1 MLCMSNQQF
10 NSFLV
15 DRLTSWLIDKIKS
28 GYRYRFHSDD
38 PQNILG
44 LIEALNTSKTGILT
58 YKKTIL
64 PYIEINAIK
73 LVYVNDVE
81 DAMNEN
87 FISNLRD
94 AVSTPDEAFQNCA
107 LLVLHKSR
115 LDTVLNSA
123 TELATNSAPFHPES
137 IKKSLDDL
145 IKSKTSNS
153 ALFEEL
159 MTIQTKFIKEE
170 QQSAFGYQAIYNS
183 IVTDKV
189 VFKELGLFDDVDLL
203 IENKPDIIK
212 KRLEE
217 NQKLH
222 DEIETNIINFSSE
235 LEDKLKQYSP
245 EFIDKYITIDDWED
259 ITYNKLI
266 KELADNR
273 GESISFEHINV
284 HYSDFYLRD
293 ESTTASGKRTKNII
307 IFSDENNVSIFFKFK
322 GDGLK
327 GEQFQISDHKE
338 LSKKAP
344 FKYMGISRTLE
355 LNIPFDF
362 KPLYF
367 KLKLNGKKSADTHT
381 FKVLILKK
389 GSFYLENIK
398 HYFIVNSKKHEL
410 LLQLNQFDLNFSD
423 EDQEKY
429 LLKNDDTVIDIQ
441 TYPHLNIENFYNAHE
456 EVTFS
461 ITNGTEQ
468 LKFAVEGEKEKESF
482 SIPLLFNQDRL
493 DQLFSNG
500 VNAEYKQSS
509 QKAVLENRESSL
521 IAERL
526 TYIDMEQS
534 FINEELFCKSNT
546 SYDIKWL
553 EQIDLDIYTKFSSLI
568 DYFRKHKTTPSLC
581 AWDDDLCA
589 RASDFVD
596 SFQRFMSEVQNNKA
610 LSEKQKLIFNIGK
623 VEVDGKEYLSP
634 FSPLILAYVLHLRD
648 KVTSDKTNSYKD
660 LANITLE
667 RLNPKGLFPYLYKGN
682 DQYAYTKVVKHDAL
696 WLEFIPNEENEF
708 SYVSK
713 LTTEKILEFIKA
725 FEQLFE
731 FRHDAPLIINSINNS
746 SNTEVFRGL
755 IDYYKKT
762 FENNPKKIIVNLYD
776 QHFQETAFDL
786 FADTD
791 SYEELKKTHKHLTQ
805 NAETIIDV
813 MRTHITYS
821 KHLLSEGQTY
831 CHLSL
836 FKNNEK
842 VQVKTPRVSERKSGL
857 VCSGLISG
865 ESSEKEGSYY
875 YSGFGLK
882 NIETSID
889 RHLQVAKTY
898 NAFQR
903 SVYESGT
910 PCDEDEVISL
920 MISDRFK
927 ELLKQSYENA
937 LWTVIID
944 PKVTLDFFSNEKDL
958 ILIHYSDQYSSSAN
972 YDAITV
978 TAQKELYANVVGNE
992 SIIREFNAFNGEWL
1006 IKMIAEKNEK
1016 NKREKRG
1023 IIAAYKYVTALVDV
1037 PNITWVPLSVAEMIR
1052 VAGNVGLSMSNGD
1065 FSRYNAN
1072 QTSDEKHIGYISD
1085 DILLVGFSNDG
1096 VILYP
1101 VEVKSGS
1108 APLTK
1113 AIQQAKSLKSFFY
1126 DFLFYGDS
1134 FKSNLLKGLFIRQV
1148 FMQVEKYELYNVFNC
1163 EYFKP
1168 LHDNREELLKGTYP
1182 LVELNGYSEGAVIA
1196 YLDAQTW
1203 SSFSKKENILECIL
1217 PSSYQEQMLEETYE
1231 KLKLKMR
1238 NGEYGTNEDYILKDA
1253 SFIAVNSTEYSQEP
1267 QSIDNLTSKEEI
1279 EENQLPI
1286 QTTVTISQP
1295 ITPMQIKFGTNVEDK
1310 KEIIWYPTDTTKTL
1324 NTNTGIIG
1332 TMGTGKTQFTKS
1344 LITQI
1349 VQNQGNNVNGTDIG
1363 ILIFDYKGDYIDD
1376 EFVAATNATV
1386 YELEKLPFNPLAL
1399 FGDKPKQP
1407 VHTGRILT
1415 TTLAKA
1421 FNLGTV
1427 QQSILK
1433 ELIQEA
1439 YTGQGISSNDK
1450 DTWTLD
1456 APTLNDV
1463 WEVFQAQEKVQKD
1476 SLYAAL
1482 GDLIDFEIFESDVT
1496 QTKSLYDLV
1505 SGVTVINLS
1514 GYDSNIQ
1521 NLIVAIA
1528 LDQFYIQ
1535 MHNQGYSDTHGDY
1548 RQISKMILV
1557 DEADNF
1563 MSQDFASLKKI
1574 LKEGR
1579 AFGVGTIL
1587 STQQLTHF
1595 KTSEDNYADYIQTW
1609 IVHQVSTIK
1618 SQDVTSIFN
1627 ISNKLE
1633 AENLMNQIRKLEK
1646 HFSIYVDGNK
1656 NMTKMRD
1663 LAFFELLNKE
1673 YTK

>member
-1 MLCMSNQQF
+1 MLNQQF
-10 NSFLV
+10 NIFLV
-15 DRLTSWLIDKIKS
+15 ERLSSWLIDKIRV

-38 PQNILG
+38 PENILG
-44 LIEALNTSKTGILT
+44 LIEALNTSKTGTIT
-58 YKKTIL
+58 YKETGL
-64 PYIEINAIK
+64 PYIEINTIK
-73 LVYVNDVE
+73 LIYVNDVE
-81 DAMNEN
+81 ETMNEN

-94 AVSTPDEAFQNCA
+94 AVSTPDEAFQGCA

-123 TELATNSAPFHPES
+123 TDLATYGAPFHSVSVE
-137 IKKSLDDL
+137 KCLYDL
-145 IKSKTSNS
+145 IKSKTSNPS
-153 ALFEEL
+153 LFKEL
-159 MTIQTKFIKEE
+159 MSIQTRFIKEE

-183 IVTDKV
+183 IVNNKV
-189 VFKELGLFDDVDLL
+189 VFKELSLFDDVDLL
-203 IENKPDIIK
+203 IEKKPEIIK

-235 LEDKLKQYSP
+235 LEDQLKQYSP
-245 EFIDKYITIDDWED
+245 EFIEKNITIDDWED
-259 ITYNKLI
+259 VTYNKLI
-266 KELADNR
+266 KELGSNR

-284 HYSDFYLRD
+284 NYSDFYLRD
-293 ESTTASGKRTKNII
+293 ESTTATGKRTKNII
-307 IFSDENNVSIFFKFK
+307 IFSDENNVSLFFKFK

-327 GEQFQISDHKE
+327 DEQFQILDHKE
-338 LSKKAP
+338 LAKKAP

-355 LNIPFDF
+355 VNIPFDF

-367 KLKLNGKKSADTHT
+367 KLKLNGKKSGDNHT

-389 GSFYLENIK
+389 GAFYLENIK
-398 HYFIVNSKKHEL
+398 HYFIVNSKKQEL
-410 LLQLNQFDLNFSD
+410 LLQLNQFDLNFSN

-429 LLKNDDTVIDIQ
+429 ILKSDDEVIDIQ
-441 TYPHLNIENFYNAHE
+441 TYPHLDIENFYNVHE

-468 LKFAVEGEKEKESF
+468 LKFTVEGEKEKESF

-493 DQLFSNG
+493 GELFNNG
-500 VNAEYKQSS
+500 VNAEYKQST
-509 QKAVLENRESSL
+509 QKAILENRESSL

-526 TYIDMEQS
+526 TYIDLEQS
-534 FINEELFCKSNT
+534 FINEEIFYKKDT
-546 SYDIKWL
+546 SYDMKWL

-648 KVTSDKTNSYKD
+648 KITSDKTNSYKD
-660 LANITLE
+660 LADITLE

-776 QHFQETAFDL
+776 QYFQETAFDL

-791 SYEELKKTHKHLTQ
+791 SYEELKKTHKLIQ
-805 NAETIIDV
+805 NAETIIDM

-821 KHLLSEGQTY
+821 KHLLTEDQTY

-882 NIETSID
+882 NIDTSID

-898 NAFQR
+898 NALQR

-1006 IKMIAEKNEK
+1006 IKMIAEKDER

-1023 IIAAYKYVTALVDV
+1023 IIAAYKYMTALVDV
-1037 PNITWVPLSVAEMIR
+1037 PNITWVPLSVAEMLR
-1052 VAGNVGLSMSNGD
+1052 VAGNVGLSMSKGD
-1065 FSRYNAN
+1065 FSRYNEMSSN
-1072 QTSDEKHIGYISD
+1072 QELQGGYISD

-1108 APLTK
+1108 ASLSK
-1113 AIQQAKSLKSFFY
+1113 AVQQAKSLKSFFY
-1126 DFLFYGDS
+1126 DFLFKGDS
-1134 FKSNLLKGLFIRQV
+1134 FKANLLKGLFIRQV
-1148 FMQVEKYELYNVFNC
+1148 FMQVEKYELYDVFDS
-1163 EYFKP
+1163 EYFQP
-1168 LHDNREELLKGTYP
+1168 LHANREELLKGTYP
-1182 LVELNGYSEGAVIA
+1182 LVELNNYTEGAVIA
-1196 YLDAQTW
+1196 YLDSQTW

-1217 PSSYQEQMLEETYE
+1217 PSSYQEQMLEETYQN
-1231 KLKLKMR
+1231 LKTKIH

-1253 SFIAVNSTEYSQEP
+1253 SFIAVHSTENLQNKEP
-1267 QSIDNLTSKEEI
+1267 QFIDNISITQEVEAIPSLIQITKTI
-1279 EENQLPI
+1279 NLP
-1286 QTTVTISQP
+1286 T
-1295 ITPMQIKFGTNVEDK
+1295 TPMQIKFGNNVEDK

-1363 ILIFDYKGDYIDD
+1363 ILIFDYKGDYIDH

-1427 QQSILK
+1427 QQATLK

-1450 DTWTLD
+1450 ETWTLD

-1463 WEVFQAQEKVQKD
+1463 WDVFQAQEKVQKD

-1482 GDLIDFEIFESDVT
+1482 GDLIDFEIFESDAT

-1535 MHNQGYSDTHGDY
+1535 MHNQGYSDMNGDY

-1595 KTSEDNYADYIQTW
+1595 KTSEDNYADYIQSW
-1609 IVHQVSTIK
+1609 IIHQVSTIK

-1627 ISNKLE
+1627 ISNKSE

-1663 LAFFELLNKE
+1663 LAFWELLKE
-1673 YTK
+1673 QYA